1 MAKHQ
6 IVFPARLAAN
16 LRAAL
21 ALVALFPVMGRSA
34 GAPSVWRV
42 WNKADGLAESWTFGL
57 TMNADGGVVVKHG
70 DVATES
76 VIDGFRVAG
85 IPGQKVFGL
94 FPASS
99 DHELWSFDP
108 EGILIY
114 DSAGWH
120 KYPVPEI
127 AAFAK
132 ATDMRRV
139 PGFIYSI
146 ARHRTKI
153 RDERMNVVPVG
164 GGRGL
169 ILFPDLLLEWNRAT
183 GRTRVVKIAEK
194 TGLLRFVDVHATD
207 DESLLVAGRKG
218 VALLRKSAT
227 GYDWAEMGAPGQYS
241 DFESPVA
248 GAGNEVFVSAGRPD
262 GRRIVLD
269 FAGGKWREIFTGGA
283 ESLRGWRAQD
293 GTLWVQQGEKVLQ
306 LGAQR
311 AAGTA
316 EVSPGLVTD
325 ILNEPDSRFW
335 VGTAEGV
342 ARYSPPLWRSP
353 GEAEWAT
360 GPVKSIMTDSRGRTW
375 FLNSH
380 FLGLH
385 DHGQWRRFPVP
396 AGRKE
401 TLLMDEILSL
411 ETGELVMRADSR
423 SDILVFDPK
432 SEKFRT
438 VRHPKGSATGVIGH
452 RQRGGIWVQVFEDD
466 GVDWHLESFDGSK
479 FAALGLDKTIAQSNM
494 RVILEARNGDIW
506 AGSTGAL
513 GYIHNGKYQLLG
525 KQEAFPDTGVFSAV
539 EAPDGHII
547 LGGRESVTEYDGQ
560 RFHLIRS
567 IDLAES
573 VCLASDGTLWTA
585 SGSGVHRYRPG
596 QWITNSVEDGLASAS
611 VHEIKCDATDG
622 VWAGTS
628 LGLSRFYPMA
638 DPDPPIARISDDQNL
653 RETPP
658 GGQARMVFTGVD
670 RWKFTDANRLAFSWR
685 VDKSPWSD
693 FGPSHLASPRELRSG
708 AHRFEVRAMD
718 RNGNI
723 SLTPAAF
730 DFTVLLPWYLQRLF
744 LLFTAVALCII
755 GYLGRLAWR
764 HHRRLKFQSSHDS
777 LTGLANRTVFEA
789 GLQQAITEARENH
802 SGVAMILLDLDRFK
816 PINDTLGHVVGDR
829 FLQEVSR
836 RLRSA
841 VRQRDTLARMGG
853 DEFAIVMP
861 DLTTRAEAEE
871 MARKILSLLRQP
883 YFVDSFELTGSA
895 SIGVSLFPEHG
906 DDIATLQ
913 RLADMAMYQCKAQNK
928 DEYAIFDPEVNRL
941 DFRSAQM
948 AGLIRS
954 ALEAGYFRLH
964 YQPLKAASGKLMGFE
979 ALIRLDH
986 PQFGMIPPND
996 FISIAEDTGLI
1007 TRVGEWVLAEACGQV
1022 QRWHAAGHSDL
1033 KINVNVS
1040 TVQLTKPDFAARV
1053 RSIVGGA
1060 GLDPSAL
1067 TLEITETAIMRNL
1080 DESLAQIREL
1090 RAMGITIALDDF
1102 GTGYSTLSSLY
1113 RLPIDY
1119 IKIDRCFVQRLDQHD
1134 GYTVIEAIAN
1144 LVSKFGFE
1152 VVAEG
1157 VESAAQ
1163 LAGLK
1168 TIGCD
1173 LFQGYLLGRPV
1184 PADEAA
1190 RLLST
1195 IPAASRV
1202 SELEAILA

>member
-1 MAKHQ
+1 
-6 IVFPARLAAN
+6 
-16 LRAAL
+16 
-21 ALVALFPVMGRSA
+21 
-34 GAPSVWRV
+34 
-42 WNKADGLAESWTFGL
+42 
-57 TMNADGGVVVKHG
+57 
-70 DVATES
+70 
-76 VIDGFRVAG
+76 
-85 IPGQKVFGL
+85 
-94 FPASS
+94 
-99 DHELWSFDP
+99 
-108 EGILIY
+108 
-114 DSAGWH
+114 
-120 KYPVPEI
+120 
-127 AAFAK
+127 
-132 ATDMRRV
+132 
-139 PGFIYSI
+139 
-146 ARHRTKI
+146 
-153 RDERMNVVPVG
+153 
-164 GGRGL
+164 
-169 ILFPDLLLEWNRAT
+169 
-183 GRTRVVKIAEK
+183 
-194 TGLLRFVDVHATD
+194 
-207 DESLLVAGRKG
+207 
-218 VALLRKSAT
+218 
-227 GYDWAEMGAPGQYS
+227 
-241 DFESPVA
+241 
-248 GAGNEVFVSAGRPD
+248 
-262 GRRIVLD
+262 
-269 FAGGKWREIFTGGA
+269 
-283 ESLRGWRAQD
+283 
-293 GTLWVQQGEKVLQ
+293 
-306 LGAQR
+306 
-311 AAGTA
+311 
-316 EVSPGLVTD
+316 
-325 ILNEPDSRFW
+325 
-335 VGTAEGV
+335 
-342 ARYSPPLWRSP
+342 
-353 GEAEWAT
+353 
-360 GPVKSIMTDSRGRTW
+360 
-375 FLNSH
+375 
-380 FLGLH
+380 
-385 DHGQWRRFPVP
+385 
-396 AGRKE
+396 
-401 TLLMDEILSL
+401 
-411 ETGELVMRADSR
+411 
-423 SDILVFDPK
+423 
-432 SEKFRT
+432 
-438 VRHPKGSATGVIGH
+438 
-452 RQRGGIWVQVFEDD
+452 
-466 GVDWHLESFDGSK
+466 
-479 FAALGLDKTIAQSNM
+479 
-494 RVILEARNGDIW
+494 
-506 AGSTGAL
+506 
-513 GYIHNGKYQLLG
+513 
-525 KQEAFPDTGVFSAV
+525 
-539 EAPDGHII
+539 
-547 LGGRESVTEYDGQ
+547 
-560 RFHLIRS
+560 
-567 IDLAES
+567 
-573 VCLASDGTLWTA
+573 
-585 SGSGVHRYRPG
+585 
-596 QWITNSVEDGLASAS
+596 
-611 VHEIKCDATDG
+611 
-622 VWAGTS
+622 
-628 LGLSRFYPMA
+628 
-638 DPDPPIARISDDQNL
+638 
-653 RETPP
+653 
-658 GGQARMVFTGVD
+658 
-670 RWKFTDANRLAFSWR
+670 
-685 VDKSPWSD
+685 
-693 FGPSHLASPRELRSG
+693 
-708 AHRFEVRAMD
+708 
-718 RNGNI
+718 
-723 SLTPAAF
+723 
-730 DFTVLLPWYLQRLF
+730 
-744 LLFTAVALCII
+744 
-755 GYLGRLAWR
+755 
-764 HHRRLKFQSSHDS
+764 
-777 LTGLANRTVFEA
+777 
-789 GLQQAITEARENH
+789 LQQAITEARENH

-871 MARKILSLLRQP
+871 MAGKILSLLRQP